1 MAVMLLELFRHILT
15 LLFGVA
21 VSALLLGVDVNKKN
35 ITILSVFVLMTLAVQ
50 GVLMITH
57 NETVITMIYP
67 LIIHLPLLLLFVLL
81 FKKRL
86 FPAILSITTAYLCC
100 QIANWF
106 SIIPTALGSNVW
118 VTDAVYTI
126 VLIITFIFA
135 IKLVTDAFSKLL
147 AKQTKELLA
156 FGIIPVFYYIF
167 DYASTVYTQ
176 LLHAGH
182 IVAIEFTPFLMSIC
196 YLIFCTSYFKQ
207 YEEKMEAE
215 SLNKMMSLKQ
225 KQSDKEISLIK
236 QNEKN
241 IALLRHD
248 MRHFFSNILNYIEND
263 ESEQAKEYIHSII
276 ESVDSTAIK
285 KYCSNETVNM
295 ILSSYE
301 NDIIE
306 NHIDFKFSL
315 NIPKEVPIEDVDL
328 TSILSNGME
337 NAINAVLTQDVG
349 KRIIE
354 LDMSERNGKLL
365 ISLENTYGMAPEF
378 ADGLPV
384 TGAEGHGFG
393 TQSIYYTSEK
403 LKGNCHFSVVGDRF
417 VLQVIL

>member
-1 MAVMLLELFRHILT
+1 MAVMLLEMFRHVLT

-21 VSALLLGVDVNKKN
+21 VSALFLGVDENKKN
-35 ITILSVFVLMTLAVQ
+35 IIILSVFSLITLAVQ
-50 GVLMITH
+50 GVLMITQ

-81 FKKRL
+81 FKKRFL
-86 FPAILSITTAYLCC
+86 PSILSITTAYLCC
-100 QIANWF
+100 QISNWF
-106 SIIPTALGSNVW
+106 SIIPASVGWSIWLTDAIYIIVLVLTLIFAVRF
-118 VTDAVYTI
+118 VTDAY
-126 VLIITFIFA
+126 
-135 IKLVTDAFSKLL
+135 SKLL
-147 AKQTKELLA
+147 AKRTRELLA

-167 DYASTVYTQ
+167 DYASTVYTE

-182 IVAIEFTPFLMSIC
+182 IVAIEFTPFLMSVC
-196 YLIFCTSYFKQ
+196 YLLFCTAYFKQ

-225 KQSDKEISLIK
+225 KQSDKEISLIR

-301 NDIIE
+301 NDIVE
-306 NHIDFKFSL
+306 NDIDFKYSL
-315 NIPKEVPIEDVDL
+315 NIPKELPIEDVDL

-337 NAINAVLTQDVG
+337 NAIHAVLSQNAG
-349 KRIIE
+349 KRVIE
-354 LDMSERNGKLL
+354 LDMSERNGKIL
-365 ISLENTYGMAPEF
+365 ISLENTYGIAPEF
-378 ADGLPV
+378 VNGLPV
-384 TGAEGHGFG
+384 TGDEGHGFG

-403 LKGNCHFSVVGDRF
+403 LKGNCHFSVIRDRF

>member
-1 MAVMLLELFRHILT
+1 
-15 LLFGVA
+15 
-21 VSALLLGVDVNKKN
+21 
-35 ITILSVFVLMTLAVQ
+35 
-50 GVLMITH
+50 
-57 NETVITMIYP
+57 
-67 LIIHLPLLLLFVLL
+67 
-81 FKKRL
+81 
-86 FPAILSITTAYLCC
+86 
-100 QIANWF
+100 
-106 SIIPTALGSNVW
+106 
-118 VTDAVYTI
+118 
-126 VLIITFIFA
+126 
-135 IKLVTDAFSKLL
+135 
-147 AKQTKELLA
+147 
-156 FGIIPVFYYIF
+156 
-167 DYASTVYTQ
+167 
-176 LLHAGH
+176 
-182 IVAIEFTPFLMSIC
+182 MSIC

-207 YEEKMEAE
+207 YEEKIEAE

-301 NDIIE
+301 NDISE
-306 NHIDFKFSL
+306 NHIDFKYSL
-315 NIPKEVPIEDVDL
+315 NIPKELAIEDVDL

-337 NAINAVLTQDVG
+337 NAINAVLTQDMG

-354 LDMSERNGKLL
+354 LDMSERNGKIL
-365 ISLENTYGMAPEF
+365 ISLENTYGIVPEF
-378 ADGLPV
+378 VDGLPV